1 MAKKKQ
7 GEKKALAWLD
17 QYTDSLWFKILFDDD
32 KLKLA
37 RDFIL
42 HKREKEKPYI
52 DYVNERLLSAAQS
65 MKSLP
70 GEMAGINQ
78 LLHTASSIIL
88 IEGER
93 DRIDITLNYIRNSP
107 VFRNIDPTVILTS
120 VSLYFLIRNAE
131 YNLENSDSLKELKY
145 IHNRLDQMNWL
156 IWDNGVEALNIL
168 RMKEC
173 FHD

>member
-1 MAKKKQ
+1 MAKKDQ
-7 GEKKALAWLD
+7 GEENALAWLD

-32 KLKLA
+32 KLKL
-37 RDFIL
+37 DKNFIL
-42 HKREKEKPYI
+42 HIREKEKPYM
-52 DYVNERLLSAAQS
+52 DYVNERLLAAAQS
-65 MKSLP
+65 MKSLL

-107 VFRNIDPTVILTS
+107 VFRDIDPTVILTS

-156 IWDNGVEALNIL
+156 IWDSGVEALNIL
-168 RMKEC
+168 RMEEC

>member
-1 MAKKKQ
+1 MAKKNQ

-17 QYTDSLWFKILFDDD
+17 QYTDALWFKILFDDD

-65 MKSLP
+65 MKSFP
-70 GEMAGINQ
+70 GEMVGINQ

-88 IEGER
+88 IEGKR
-93 DRIDITLNYIRNSP
+93 DRIDETLNYIKNSP
-107 VFRNIDPTVILTS
+107 VFTNIDPTVILTS

-131 YNLENSDSLKELKY
+131 YNLENSDSLKEIKY

-156 IWDNGVEALNIL
+156 IGDDGIRKLGI
-168 RMKEC
+168 R
-173 FHD
+173 

>member
-1 MAKKKQ
+1 MAPKNQ

-17 QYTDSLWFKILFDDD
+17 QYTDSLWFQILFDDD

-42 HKREKEKPYI
+42 RKREKKKPYA
-52 DYVNERLLSAAQS
+52 DYVNERLLAAAQS

-70 GEMAGINQ
+70 GEMVGIIQ

-93 DRIDITLNYIRNSP
+93 DRIDNTLDYINNSP

-131 YNLENSDSLKELKY
+131 YNLENPDSLKEIKY

-156 IWDNGVEALNIL
+156 IWDKGVEALNIL
-168 RMKEC
+168 RMEEC